1 MNPLSDQGRPVF
13 TPHKPGAISAET
25 GAVPPDRI
33 SLFAQGF
40 FEGAGP
46 ALTTML
52 NRPISVAV
60 LGVEGVTAAD
70 MLNRMP
76 LPWVL
81 LEVHYARGLTGGHCL
96 ILGRSGALMLG
107 HAMAGEGEGAGESEA
122 LELQPSH
129 EEAIRETVN
138 QILGAASSALMPLIL
153 RSVGYQPVTLRVV
166 EDADGL
172 PPELSGQMERLWL
185 VQAEATGPDGF
196 RVGFTL
202 TVGSDLAREIL
213 AVGAEADGPAPAQ
226 SARPERAPSGI
237 DLILDVT
244 LPVAVELGRARM
256 QIQDVLK
263 LAPGSI
269 VELDK
274 SAGDPVEILINGRPI
289 AKGEVVV
296 IDENFG
302 VRLTSIITA
311 TERIKILR

>member
-1 MNPLSDQGRPVF
+1 M
-13 TPHKPGAISAET
+13 SADKGT
-25 GAVPPDRI
+25 APPDRI
-33 SLFAQGF
+33 GLFARAF

-60 LGVEGVTAAD
+60 LGVEDVTAAD
-70 MLNRMP
+70 LQNRMP

-81 LEVHYARGLTGGHCL
+81 LEVRYSRGLSGGHWL
-96 ILGRSGALMLG
+96 ILGKSGALMLG
-107 HAMAGEGEGAGESEA
+107 HAMAGEDDGEAM
-122 LELQPSH
+122 ELQPSH

-138 QILGAASSALMPLIL
+138 QILGAASSALMPLVQ
-153 RSVGYQPVTLRVV
+153 RSVSYEAATLQVV
-166 EDADGL
+166 EDTDAL
-172 PPELSGQMERLWL
+172 PPDLAAQPERLWL
-185 VQAEATGPDGF
+185 AQAEATGPDGF
-196 RVGFTL
+196 RAGFML
-202 TVGSDLAREIL
+202 TVGSELAREIVTI
-213 AVGAEADGPAPAQ
+213 AAESDGPAPAQ
-226 SARPERAPSGI
+226 SARPEHAPSGI
-237 DLILDVT
+237 DLILDVP

-274 SAGDPVEILINGRPI
+274 SAGDPVDILINGRPI

-311 TERIKILR
+311 TERIKMLR

>member
-1 MNPLSDQGRPVF
+1 MSADQGP
-13 TPHKPGAISAET
+13 A
-25 GAVPPDRI
+25 PPDRI
-33 SLFAQGF
+33 DLFAHAF

-60 LGVEGVTAAD
+60 LGVEDVTAAD
-70 MLNRMP
+70 LQNRMP

-81 LEVHYARGLTGGHCL
+81 LGVRYSRGLSGGHWL
-96 ILGRSGALMLG
+96 ILGKSGALMLG
-107 HAMAGEGEGAGESEA
+107 HAMAGEGDGEA

-129 EEAIRETVN
+129 EDAIRETVN
-138 QILGAASSALMPLIL
+138 QILGAASSALMPLIQ
-153 RSVGYQPVTLRVV
+153 RSVSYEPATLQVV
-166 EDADGL
+166 EDTDAL
-172 PPELSGQMERLWL
+172 PPDLAAQPERLW
-185 VQAEATGPDGF
+185 VAEAEATGPDGF

-202 TVGSDLAREIL
+202 TVGSELAREIV
-213 AVGAEADGPAPAQ
+213 AIAAEPEEPAAAWPAK
-226 SARPERAPSGI
+226 PEPVPSGI

-274 SAGDPVEILINGRPI
+274 SAGDPVDILINGRPI

-302 VRLTSIITA
+302 VRLTSIVTA
-311 TERIKILR
+311 AERIKTLR

>member
-1 MNPLSDQGRPVF
+1 MNPDQGKPVF
-13 TPHKPGAISAET
+13 TPHKPGPMSADKGT
-25 GAVPPDRI
+25 APPDRV
-33 SLFAQGF
+33 SLFAEAF

-60 LGVEGVTAAD
+60 LGVQDVTAAE
-70 MLNRMP
+70 LQNRMP

-81 LEVHYARGLTGGHCL
+81 LEVRYSRGLSGGHWL
-96 ILGRSGALMLG
+96 ILGKSGALMLG
-107 HAMAGEGEGAGESEA
+107 HAMAGEGDGEA
-122 LELQPSH
+122 MELQPSH
-129 EEAIRETVN
+129 EEAIRETAN
-138 QILGAASSALMPLIL
+138 QVLGAASSALMPLIQ
-153 RSVGYQPVTLRVV
+153 RSISYEPATLQVV
-166 EDADGL
+166 EDTDAL
-172 PPELSGQMERLWL
+172 PPDLAAQPERLWL
-185 VQAEATGPDGF
+185 AQAEATGPDGL

-202 TVGSDLAREIL
+202 TVGSELAREIVAIAAESDEEP
-213 AVGAEADGPAPAQ
+213 AVAQPAQ
-226 SARPERAPSGI
+226 PEPAPSGI

-244 LPVAVELGRARM
+244 LPVAVELGRARI

-274 SAGDPVEILINGRPI
+274 SAGDPVDILINGRPI

-311 TERIKILR
+311 TERIKLLR

>member
-1 MNPLSDQGRPVF
+1 VNPLSDQGKPVF
-13 TPHKPGAISAET
+13 TPHKPGAISADT
-25 GAVPPDRI
+25 GVAPPDRI

-52 NRPISVAV
+52 NRPISMAV
-60 LGVEGVTAAD
+60 LGVEDVTTAD
-70 MLNRMP
+70 LQSRMP
-76 LPWVL
+76 LPWVIL
-81 LEVHYARGLTGGHCL
+81 DVRYTRGLSGGHWL
-96 ILGRSGALMLG
+96 ILGKSGALMLG
-107 HAMAGEGEGAGESEA
+107 HAMAGEGDGEGDGEA
-122 LELQPSH
+122 LELRSSH

-138 QILGAASSALMPLIL
+138 QILGAASSALMPLIQ
-153 RSVGYQPVTLRVV
+153 RSVSYAPVTLQVV
-166 EDADGL
+166 EDTDAL
-172 PPELSGQMERLWL
+172 PPDLAAQPERLW
-185 VQAEATGPDGF
+185 VAQAEATGPDGF
-196 RVGFTL
+196 RAGFTL
-202 TVGSDLAREIL
+202 VVGSELAREIV
-213 AVGAEADGPAPAQ
+213 AITAEEEEPDATRPAK
-226 SARPERAPSGI
+226 PEPAPSGI

-274 SAGDPVEILINGRPI
+274 SAGDPVDILINGRPI

-311 TERIKILR
+311 TERIKVLR